1 MKLMKLTKLKRKN
14 NMKKIA
20 IISTFILGLATT
32 ACDDY
37 LDINQDPNSPAE
49 SNMTTDIMLPGAEMN
64 LAGSYGDFLR
74 ITGGYY
80 AQHFTQTF
88 GTSNYLDYSQFSMSA
103 TRSSSTY
110 TQLNARTLKNLET
123 IRTLAKDKEEWGSYL
138 AATTLRAFTY
148 QALVDCY
155 GEVPFSQAFT
165 AGVTS
170 PKYDDGKDIYAALID
185 ELDEALSKAQA
196 SDRVATNFLFPNQT
210 AGSWIKFANAVKLK
224 LMMREIN
231 AVPDV
236 ASKVGTLVAEGN
248 FPTSDVAY
256 EGCWKN
262 EAGSMSPF
270 YAEEFSSAWGSTQ
283 ENVVA
288 NVAIIGTMLQ
298 KDQNG
303 NVTYEDPRLPAFFN
317 KNGSGAYTGGISGSN
332 FSTSKTYQ
340 SAYWCRPVASYSMP
354 VYLITVSEVEFFIAE
369 YYARQNN
376 AAEAQAHY
384 NAAIEASCATAGVGG
399 ADQVIAQFPYN
410 QGDYK
415 KCIGIS
421 KWIALAGTNNFEAW
435 CEARRLDYPAFGTV
449 TGSQM
454 YNQKDDSS
462 YKPELYV
469 PGTLYTPIQVED
481 KVGANKIL
489 ERWPYAESSS
499 ARNGSTPEF
508 PGYTTPVF
516 WGK

>member
-1 MKLMKLTKLKRKN
+1 
-14 NMKKIA
+14 MKKLA
-20 IISTFILGLATT
+20 IISTLVLGLATT
-32 ACDDY
+32 SCDSY

-49 SNMTTDIMLPGAEMN
+49 SNMTTDIMLPAAEMN
-64 LAGSYGDFLR
+64 LADSYGDFLR

-88 GTSNYLDYSQFSMSA
+88 GTSNYLDYSQFKMSP

-110 TQLNARTLKNLET
+110 TQLNARALKNLGT
-123 IRTLAKDKEEWGSYL
+123 IRTLAEQKEEWGTYL
-138 AATTLRAFTY
+138 AATTLRAFAY

-155 GEVPFSQAFT
+155 GEVPFTEAFT
-165 AGVTS
+165 SATS
-170 PKYDDGKDIYAALID
+170 PKYDDGKDIYAAILV

-196 SDRVATNFLFPNQT
+196 SEKVATNFLFPDEK
-210 AGSWIKFANAVKLK
+210 AGAWIQFANAVKLK
-224 LMMREIN
+224 MMMREID

-236 ASKVGTLVAEGN
+236 AAKVGALVAEGN
-248 FPTSDVAY
+248 FPTADVAY

-262 EAGSMSPF
+262 EAGAMSPF

-298 KDQNG
+298 KDKEG
-303 NVTYEDPRLPAFFN
+303 NVVYEDPRLPAFFE

-332 FSTSKTYQ
+332 FSTSDSFKAT
-340 SAYWCRPVASYSMP
+340 YWCRPVASYNMP
-354 VYLITVSEVEFFIAE
+354 VYMITVSEVEFFIAE
-369 YYARQNN
+369 YYARQGN
-376 AAEAQAHY
+376 AGQAEAHY
-384 NAAIEASCATAGVGG
+384 NAAIEASCASAGVGG
-399 ADQVIAQFPYN
+399 ADAVIAQFPYK
-410 QGDYK
+410 QGEFK

-435 CEARRLDYPAFGTV
+435 CEARRLDYPAFGNV
-449 TGSQM
+449 SGSQM
-454 YNQKDDSS
+454 YDELKDSS

-469 PGTLYTPIQVED
+469 PGTLYTPIKVED
-481 KVGANKIL
+481 KLGPNKIL
-489 ERWPYAESSS
+489 ERWPYADSSQS
-499 ARNGSTPEF
+499 RNGNSPEF
-508 PGYTTPVF
+508 PGYATPIF